1 MEDNGFGQIIEL
13 EGDDG
18 SRQSF
23 ELLDVIDYKD
33 NTYAV
38 LLPVPEDED
47 EEVCFIVLQIEEIDD
62 EYDNYL
68 NVDDD
73 DIVQAVFKIFTDK
86 NPDFF
91 DEEEE

>member
-1 MEDNGFGQIIEL
+1 MEDNEFGQEIEL
-13 EGDDG
+13 TDEEGG
-18 SRQSF
+18 VQKF
-23 ELLDVIDYKD
+23 ELLDVIDYQD

-38 LLPVPEDED
+38 LLPIPEDEE

-91 DEEEE
+91 EEE

>member
-1 MEDNGFGQIIEL
+1 MEDNEFGQEIEL
-13 EGDDG
+13 TADDG
-18 SRQSF
+18 TVQKF
-23 ELLDVIDYKD
+23 ELLDVIDYED

-38 LLPVPEDED
+38 LLPIPEDEE

-73 DIVQAVFKIFTDK
+73 DIVQAVFRIFTDK

-91 DEEEE
+91 DEE

>member
-1 MEDNGFGQIIEL
+1 MEDNEFGQEIEL
-13 EGDDG
+13 TADDG
-18 SRQSF
+18 TVQKF
-23 ELLDVIDYKD
+23 ELLDVIDYQE

-38 LLPVPEDED
+38 LLPIPEDEE
-47 EEVCFIVLQIEEIDD
+47 EEVCFIVLQLEEIDD

-73 DIVQAVFKIFTDK
+73 DIVQAVFRIFTDK

-91 DEEEE
+91 DEEE

>member
-1 MEDNGFGQIIEL
+1 MDDIEFGQEIEL
-13 EGDDG
+13 TADDG
-18 SRQSF
+18 SVQKF
-23 ELLDVIDYKD
+23 ELLDAIDYND

-47 EEVCFIVLQIEEIDD
+47 EEVCFIVLQIEELDE

-73 DIVQAVFKIFTDK
+73 EIVQAVFKIFTDK

-91 DEEEE
+91 DEAEE